1 MGPLLI
7 NLRLLLVPLSLLL
20 LGLVVASAMVL
31 PLAYLGIRAVGIGGE
46 FLAFISSARILD
58 ALLNTAILTIVV
70 TVLSALIAVPAAFVT
85 MRTDLPARR
94 FWSVAM
100 ALPLAIP
107 SFVGSFA
114 ILGAL
119 APRGSILQLLLSSFG
134 VDRLPSIYGWP
145 GAILALTLFTYPYM
159 FLTTRAGLLGIDPA
173 IEEAASTL
181 GYGHRETFMRVTLP
195 HMYPSIATG
204 ALLVA
209 SYVLSDFG
217 TPSLMR
223 FNSLTRMIY
232 IEYQSAFDRSG
243 AAVLGLLLVV
253 QVVIILSLEHRAR
266 NRASYY
272 SVGPGSKRIT
282 STIKLGRWRWP
293 AMIFSAGVTIPGLI
307 LPLAILIYWLINGV
321 LAGEYFQPFLELA
334 FNTAYVSSLALLII
348 PAALPVALLSV
359 RFRSRVSSTLESLT
373 YVGFAMPGIVV
384 ALSLV
389 SFAANYATILYQS
402 MGLLIFAYAIL
413 FIPLAVGTLRSSL
426 LTINPQM
433 EDVARSLGLGQ
444 VRVLVKIT
452 LPLARPGLLTAAALV
467 MLTTMKEL
475 PATLLLAPV
484 GFRTLATQVWSNTND
499 AFFAQAAVPAILL
512 VAISAL
518 LVTVILSQE
527 RPREQSGG
535 S

>member
-1 MGPLLI
+1 M
-7 NLRLLLVPLSLLL
+7 
-20 LGLVVASAMVL
+20 L
-31 PLAYLGIRAVGIGGE
+31 PLAYLGIRAVGIGGGLLT
-46 FLAFISSARILD
+46 FLSSARILD
-58 ALLNTAILTIVV
+58 ALLNTAILTAVV
-70 TVLSALIAVPAAFVT
+70 TALSALIAIPTAFVT
-85 MRTDLPARR
+85 VRTDIPARR
-94 FWSVAM
+94 FWSLAL
-100 ALPLAIP
+100 ALPLSIP

-119 APRGSILQLLLSSFG
+119 APRGGMLQILLSSFG

-159 FLTTRAGLLGIDPA
+159 FLTTRAGLWGIDPA

-181 GYGHRETFMRVTLP
+181 GYGHRETFLRVTLP
-195 HMYPSIATG
+195 HIYPSITTG

-209 SYVLSDFG
+209 FYTLSDFG

-232 IEYQSAFDRSG
+232 LEYQSAFDRSG

-253 QVVIILSLEHRAR
+253 QVVAILFLEHRAR

-272 SVGPGSKRIT
+272 SVGPGSKRVA
-282 STIKLGRWRWP
+282 STIRLGRWRWP
-293 AMIFSAGVTIPGLI
+293 ALIFSAGIAIPGLI
-307 LPLAILIYWLINGV
+307 LPLGVMFYWLINGV
-321 LAGEYFQPFLELA
+321 FAGEYFQPFLEMA
-334 FNTAYVSSLALLII
+334 SNTVYVSSLALLII
-348 PAALPVALLSV
+348 PAALPIALLAA
-359 RFRSRVSSTLESLT
+359 RFRGRVSGTLESLT

-389 SFAANYATILYQS
+389 SFGANYATVLYQS

-413 FIPLAVGTLRSSL
+413 FMPLAVGTLRSSL
-426 LTINPQM
+426 LSINPQM
-433 EDVARSLGLGQ
+433 EDAARSLGLGQ
-444 VRVLVKIT
+444 IRVLAKIT

-475 PATLLLAPV
+475 PATLLLAPI

-499 AFFAQAAVPAILL
+499 AFFAQAAVPAIIL
-512 VAISAL
+512 VVISAL
-518 LVTVILSQE
+518 LVTIILSQE
-527 RPREQSGG
+527 RPRERSGT